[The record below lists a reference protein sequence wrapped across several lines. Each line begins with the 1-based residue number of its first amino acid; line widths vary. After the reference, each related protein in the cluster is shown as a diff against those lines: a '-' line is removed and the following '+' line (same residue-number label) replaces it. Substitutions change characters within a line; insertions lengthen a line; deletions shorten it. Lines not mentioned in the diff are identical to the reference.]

1 MSHEFPV
8 APSEG
13 RRIVICDYNALLLS
27 VTGLLR
33 MSGYTVFQAHDGWAA
48 QELCLLLPNIDL
60 LVLNTYG
67 TGIDVSELCRSVRH
81 AKRALPILHI
91 GSTTPPGLPSDVPT
105 LAEQFTADSLLL
117 TVQGLIEPALKRQ
130 DPVQPPTRN
139 VERYPNGRRWEDQ
152 GSRTAFPM
160 GEPFSAPFHEAAR
173 IGPPSRMHTSWTAR
187 LWHRIM
193 TSR

>member
-1 MSHEFPV
+1 MSHELPV
-8 APSEG
+8 PPSEG

-33 MSGYTVFQAHDGWAA
+33 MSGYAVFQAHDGWAA

-81 AKRALPILHI
+81 AKRGLPILHI

-117 TVQGLIEPALKRQ
+117 TVQGLIEPALKRRGTPYNNPPRMWRGIRTGGGGKIR
-130 DPVQPPTRN
+130 DPAPHFPWGSPFQRLFTKQL
-139 VERYPNGRRWEDQ
+139 GLDLLAAFTHHGLEDC
-152 GSRTAFPM
+152 G
-160 GEPFSAPFHEAAR
+160 
-173 IGPPSRMHTSWTAR
+173 IG
-187 LWHRIM
+187 
-193 TSR
+193 